1 MDVPPWKSMEL
12 HPGILSFATS
22 AVAKIRII
30 NGTKECFR
38 YFFIRCSIKK
48 KSCPEK
54 FRFKFMDAYIHIR
67 SKLNPSCDSVRLIE
81 VMKACI
87 YTWLNLNLKPFFS
100 WPKSCLM
107 MLNVK
112 SRLQIRIFTRKS
124 LFDWKIMLN
133 FAALNIKKVKIN
145 IKRDI

>member
-1 MDVPPWKSMEL
+1 MEL

-22 AVAKIRII
+22 AVAKVRII
-30 NGTKECFR
+30 TGTKECFR

-87 YTWLNLNLKPFFS
+87 YTWLNLNLKPVFFLTEY
-100 WPKSCLM
+100 KSYDAS
-107 MLNVK
+107 VK
-112 SRLQIRIFTRKS
+112 RYPQIRTFTRKS
-124 LFDWKIMLN
+124 LEDWKTMLI
-133 FAALNIKKVKIN
+133 FAALNIKNVKIN
-145 IKRDI
+145 NKTDI

>member
-1 MDVPPWKSMEL
+1 MEL

-22 AVAKIRII
+22 AVAKVRII
-30 NGTKECFR
+30 TGTKECFR

-48 KSCPEK
+48 KSSPEK

-87 YTWLNLNLKPFFS
+87 YTWLNLNLKPVFF
-100 WPKSCLM
+100 LD
-107 MLNVK
+107 
-112 SRLQIRIFTRKS
+112 RIQV
-124 LFDWKIMLN
+124 L
-133 FAALNIKKVKIN
+133 
-145 IKRDI
+145 